1 MNYNVSLSYGKSCL
15 ILSNSGNGGNSL
27 FQEWD
32 ISQISLMIKH
42 LDLQTDLNLSVVLL
56 SSDLP
61 LVSPSEERPLASPC
75 EERPLASPCE
85 ERPLASPC
93 GAKPPPAAAAACQ
106 SIIVIFGE
114 NKQKQ
119 SADKRKITHCFI
131 LIKISTMQDGLEI
144 LFLCEL
150 RFLVQQNTALFS
162 TFLLRSPVRLSQA
175 WHINFSRYFD
185 GLYHENHIFSECIST
200 RLTTWTT
207 WNTWTTWTT
216 WITWIAWII

>member
-1 MNYNVSLSYGKSCL
+1 
-15 ILSNSGNGGNSL
+15 
-27 FQEWD
+27 
-32 ISQISLMIKH
+32 MIKL

-61 LVSPSEERPLASPC
+61 L
-75 EERPLASPCE
+75 ASPCE

-93 GAKPPPAAAAACQ
+93 GANNPPPAAAAACQ

-144 LFLCEL
+144 LVLCEFYL
-150 RFLVQQNTALFS
+150 VSRFAHFS
-162 TFLLRSPVRLSQA
+162 
-175 WHINFSRYFD
+175 D
-185 GLYHENHIFSECIST
+185 ST
-200 RLTTWTT
+200 RPRTLSASKKESKHCQKH
-207 WNTWTTWTT
+207 
-216 WITWIAWII
+216 I

>member
-1 MNYNVSLSYGKSCL
+1 
-15 ILSNSGNGGNSL
+15 
-27 FQEWD
+27 
-32 ISQISLMIKH
+32 MIKL

-61 LVSPSEERPLASPC
+61 LVSP
-75 EERPLASPCE
+75 CE

-93 GAKPPPAAAAACQ
+93 GANNPAPGAAAACQ

-144 LFLCEL
+144 LVLCEFYL
-150 RFLVQQNTALFS
+150 VSRFAHFS
-162 TFLLRSPVRLSQA
+162 
-175 WHINFSRYFD
+175 D
-185 GLYHENHIFSECIST
+185 ST
-200 RLTTWTT
+200 RPGTLSASKKESKHCQRH
-207 WNTWTTWTT
+207 
-216 WITWIAWII
+216 I

>member
-1 MNYNVSLSYGKSCL
+1 
-15 ILSNSGNGGNSL
+15 
-27 FQEWD
+27 
-32 ISQISLMIKH
+32 MIKH
-42 LDLQTDLNLSVVLL
+42 LDLQTDPNLSVVLL

-61 LVSPSEERPLASPC
+61 LV
-75 EERPLASPCE
+75 SPCE

-93 GAKPPPAAAAACQ
+93 GAKPPPAACQ

-175 WHINFSRYFD
+175 
-185 GLYHENHIFSECIST
+185 
-200 RLTTWTT
+200 
-207 WNTWTTWTT
+207 
-216 WITWIAWII
+216 

>member
-1 MNYNVSLSYGKSCL
+1 
-15 ILSNSGNGGNSL
+15 
-27 FQEWD
+27 
-32 ISQISLMIKH
+32 MIKL

-56 SSDLP
+56 SSDL
-61 LVSPSEERPLASPC
+61 PLASPC

-93 GAKPPPAAAAACQ
+93 GAKPPPAAAVACQ

-144 LFLCEL
+144 LFLCEFYL
-150 RFLVQQNTALFS
+150 VSRFAHFS
-162 TFLLRSPVRLSQA
+162 
-175 WHINFSRYFD
+175 D
-185 GLYHENHIFSECIST
+185 ST
-200 RLTTWTT
+200 RPGTLSASKKESKHCQRQ
-207 WNTWTTWTT
+207 
-216 WITWIAWII
+216 I

>member
-1 MNYNVSLSYGKSCL
+1 
-15 ILSNSGNGGNSL
+15 
-27 FQEWD
+27 
-32 ISQISLMIKH
+32 MIKL

-61 LVSPSEERPLASPC
+61 L
-75 EERPLASPCE
+75 ASPCE

-93 GAKPPPAAAAACQ
+93 GANTPPPAAAAACQ

-144 LFLCEL
+144 LVLCESY
-150 RFLVQQNTALFS
+150 LVSGFAHF
-162 TFLLRSPVRLSQA
+162 FRL
-175 WHINFSRYFD
+175 H
-185 GLYHENHIFSECIST
+185 
-200 RLTTWTT
+200 
-207 WNTWTTWTT
+207 
-216 WITWIAWII
+216 

>member
-1 MNYNVSLSYGKSCL
+1 
-15 ILSNSGNGGNSL
+15 
-27 FQEWD
+27 
-32 ISQISLMIKH
+32 MIKL

-61 LVSPSEERPLASPC
+61 L
-75 EERPLASPCE
+75 ASPCE

-93 GAKPPPAAAAACQ
+93 GANNPPPAAAAACQ

-144 LFLCEL
+144 LVLCEFYL
-150 RFLVQQNTALFS
+150 VSRFAHFS
-162 TFLLRSPVRLSQA
+162 
-175 WHINFSRYFD
+175 D
-185 GLYHENHIFSECIST
+185 ST
-200 RLTTWTT
+200 RPGTLSASKKESKHCQRL
-207 WNTWTTWTT
+207 
-216 WITWIAWII
+216 I

>member
-1 MNYNVSLSYGKSCL
+1 MRFQMLLKSFTPYLYSLDPWLSGKVWHALGKGLPFDWENCFLVVIEILRHVHNLDVIYLVGILQLLGCACHPYTGLLVLSNSWLKSCILNWYSSRGMNCIVSLSYGKSCL

-42 LDLQTDLNLSVVLL
+42 LDLQTDPNLSVVLL

-61 LVSPSEERPLASPC
+61 LVSP
-75 EERPLASPCE
+75 CE

-93 GAKPPPAAAAACQ
+93 GANNPPPAACQ

-119 SADKRKITHCFI
+119 SADKRKIT
-131 LIKISTMQDGLEI
+131 
-144 LFLCEL
+144 
-150 RFLVQQNTALFS
+150 
-162 TFLLRSPVRLSQA
+162 
-175 WHINFSRYFD
+175 
-185 GLYHENHIFSECIST
+185 
-200 RLTTWTT
+200 LTS
-207 WNTWTTWTT
+207 
-216 WITWIAWII
+216 